1 MTRDE
6 LIERHAQETY
16 VTIDGKSTIEACRRF
31 ARHNIDDLW
40 PLVVEFV
47 ADWLAN
53 YDGPAH
59 SAHPD
64 IVAKTWREE
73 MGVGDA

>member
-1 MTRDE
+1 MTKNE
-6 LIERHAQETY
+6 LIELHAQEAY
-16 VTIDGKSTIEACRRF
+16 AAIGGKSTIEACRDF

-64 IVAKTWREE
+64 IVAKQWRED
-73 MGVGDA
+73 MS